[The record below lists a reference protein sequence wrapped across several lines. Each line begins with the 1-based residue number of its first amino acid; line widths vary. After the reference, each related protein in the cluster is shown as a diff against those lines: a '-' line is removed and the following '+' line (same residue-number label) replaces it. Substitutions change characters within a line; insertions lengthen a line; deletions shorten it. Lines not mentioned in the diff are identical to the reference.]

1 MFKDKDLL
9 VLYLSKNTIQSFL
22 VSEKSTLKQII
33 IQSTDTY
40 VLNEP
45 NTIIHELPAL
55 IKTIEKNNWK
65 FSLVTWIIDNPF
77 IKSTLLSADQKLPV
91 NDLTSAHS
99 IYNRNNLIYCD
110 SINQALLLQIR
121 LISYRLKAYCFC
133 PISRFFLLLS
143 LYNNPLIT
151 IQNNA
156 NKDFSLENLE
166 KVFNYINV
174 KKTLPFQK
182 NIDQEN
188 YHFYILVYGLLSIYG
203 KK

>member
-9 VLYLSKNTIQSFL
+9 VLYLSKSTIQSFL
-22 VSEKSTLKQII
+22 VSGKSTLKQII

-121 LISYRLKAYCFC
+121 LISYRLKTYCFC

-182 NIDQEN
+182 NIAQEN